1 MPNIQ
6 CPESNV
12 IRYSGPHVIPRE
24 NCVMLPFGETS
35 SDDEILLSGAAT
47 STQDKCEQQ
56 LLKVNSVI
64 RDCVQRFD
72 ASGKR
77 GGIAVFFTSYARLES
92 FRKATKIDGNSNVT
106 FMGRKCFFEQK
117 ESAAE
122 KFNSIELQIDESD
135 REDPDDASS
144 QSNYLSSLLE
154 SYKQAIDNE
163 GTAFLFAVFRGSL
176 AEGIDFSD
184 DYCRLLFVVGMP
196 FISPVCD
203 EYDDMKHFLQQ
214 RHGKS
219 DGARRASEWYMV
231 QMKQALNQ
239 VLGRVLRH
247 RRDF

>member
-1 MPNIQ
+1 
-6 CPESNV
+6 
-12 IRYSGPHVIPRE
+12 
-24 NCVMLPFGETS
+24 
-35 SDDEILLSGAAT
+35 
-47 STQDKCEQQ
+47 
-56 LLKVNSVI
+56 
-64 RDCVQRFD
+64 
-72 ASGKR
+72 
-77 GGIAVFFTSYARLES
+77 
-92 FRKATKIDGNSNVT
+92 
-106 FMGRKCFFEQK
+106 CFFEQK

-247 RRDF
+247 RRDFAMIGSWPQRCLNAFSTSPGFTESTASVSATDLWCISEESGPQFTAPRFFWLYRNCSRKSRPNRAAKAFHFRVRELREHLIPNNFMRW